1 MKFCWCTISVK
12 DLDESVK
19 FYKEI
24 IGLKLSNRFKA
35 GQDIEIAF
43 LGEGETQVELIS
55 GGKDQV
61 EICSDISLGFEV
73 ESIEETMVFVK
84 EKGIEIYSGPFKPNP
99 YITFFYI
106 KDPNGI
112 KIQLVENMQ

>member
-12 DLDESVK
+12 DLDVSVR
-19 FYKEI
+19 FYQEI

-35 GQDIEIAF
+35 DQDIEIAF

-55 GGKDQV
+55 DSKDKTQ
-61 EICSDISLGFEV
+61 IGSGISLGFEV
-73 ESIEETMVFVK
+73 ESVDEMMNFVK

-99 YITFFYI
+99 HITYFFV
-106 KDPNGI
+106 KDPNGL
-112 KIQLVENMQ
+112 KVQFVENLQ